1 MENLQKER
9 INLDI
14 MWNLI
19 LMVSF
24 TNAASAGKISKPE
37 MLLMFTRSTYIR
49 SMQLIRLY
57 VLFISLCSINM
68 SNNMIRLNRY
78 YTIFKVYICNR
89 SATPAN
95 THLADL
101 SLVLKLKVQIY
112 VGPEI
117 MTMDYLS
124 IYFSIQTPLSCF
136 VNRTFV

>member
-1 MENLQKER
+1 
-9 INLDI
+9 
-14 MWNLI
+14 
-19 LMVSF
+19 
-24 TNAASAGKISKPE
+24 
-37 MLLMFTRSTYIR
+37 
-49 SMQLIRLY
+49 
-57 VLFISLCSINM
+57 M

-78 YTIFKVYICNR
+78 YTIFTFYICNR

-136 VNRTFV
+136 VNRTLIQISCLLFVLGDSLDVHDWHGWIQIFEG